1 MFPLWLGLKAIW
13 YDLQFEDRIGRGC
26 PGPPWPRS
34 KRQIIVGSSGIIE
47 LAGQHSRQG
56 CFQLKSWSR
65 IMKKH
70 FARLIFFRG
79 TIKCVF
85 SSIAMWCKSLYQ
97 IILQNVHAKK
107 VVDGKFVSSDWYF
120 QWHYLVIAAASD
132 GNGTAFAAAICLT
145 WATIGWEH
153 PPNKPPLRGPTK
165 PLWTLK
171 PLPLPLM
178 EPFSIICKWS
188 CASKHCK

>member
-1 MFPLWLGLKAIW
+1 
-13 YDLQFEDRIGRGC
+13 
-26 PGPPWPRS
+26 
-34 KRQIIVGSSGIIE
+34 
-47 LAGQHSRQG
+47 
-56 CFQLKSWSR
+56 
-65 IMKKH
+65 MKKH

-145 WATIGWEH
+145 
-153 PPNKPPLRGPTK
+153 
-165 PLWTLK
+165 
-171 PLPLPLM
+171 
-178 EPFSIICKWS
+178 
-188 CASKHCK
+188 

>member
-1 MFPLWLGLKAIW
+1 MISNL
-13 YDLQFEDRIGRGC
+13 RIA
-26 PGPPWPRS
+26 
-34 KRQIIVGSSGIIE
+34 
-47 LAGQHSRQG
+47 LAGGVQVLLGQDLKDRLLLAEVGYRACWPAFKTGLPPTEELIKDHEEAFCNAHFSEV
-56 CFQLKSWSR
+56 QLNV
-65 IMKKH
+65 
-70 FARLIFFRG
+70 L
-79 TIKCVF
+79 F

-107 VVDGKFVSSDWYF
+107 VVDGKFVSSAWYF

-145 WATIGWEH
+145 WAAIGWEH

-171 PLPLPLM
+171 PLLLPLL
-178 EPFSIICKWS
+178 EPFSILCKWS
-188 CASKHCK
+188 CATKHYK